1 MLVTHPGKCS
11 IKKPKERK
19 NLTHLLCNLSLYFNQ
34 LSLIKVLTLVFLK
47 KAECINPNIKFS
59 AWANKSLHQTTKTK
73 HYINMALRGIPN
85 FRTKEKRVLLFKQVG
100 PVGRKSLTFL
110 YTLKIRLF
118 VPKKPKHNINY
129 NPS

>member
-1 MLVTHPGKCS
+1 MFN
-11 IKKPKERK
+11 KKAKREK
-19 NLTHLLCNLSLYFNQ
+19 NPTHLLCNLSLYFNQ

-59 AWANKSLHQTTKTK
+59 AWANKSSQETTKTK
-73 HYINMALRGIPN
+73 HYISMALRGIPN

-110 YTLKIRLF
+110 YTLK
-118 VPKKPKHNINY
+118 K
-129 NPS
+129 